1 MTGRLTKPNAPVH
14 RPDVTPPKPAAS
26 ADESAEDGDV
36 TEPVRVLRRYL
47 QQASEL
53 AADISAMGTV
63 VGAANSVGRYEV
75 LHAALQIG
83 LTTLTNALV
92 TADMGVGDPVLE
104 VLEIRHDRDVGTI
117 LRCSVPLPNAAVSA
131 QLRLAGHR
139 VIIGVAHAIATTDAY
154 TIIAAPNPALE
165 RLVETLAKEVPFPL
179 LAPAPSP
186 TWLAIAGDLE
196 ANRQAPH
203 STRRSSARRA
213 EHFAQLEVGRDRSM
227 GRMVAALLTAQAN
240 EGDRAHPSAGKASFV
255 VHRSGMRQLLS
266 GMDLLPLT
274 MALPAIQR
282 TQEWDQACKRI
293 ERWRAGSSRD
303 EHMGRDAPDDPVVL
317 TIRRGGS
324 TKRFRYEY
332 APEQLA

>member
-1 MTGRLTKPNAPVH
+1 MI
-14 RPDVTPPKPAAS
+14 PPKLPAT

-36 TEPVRVLRRYL
+36 SEPVRVLRRYL

-53 AADISAMGTV
+53 AADVSAMSTV
-63 VGAANSVGRYEV
+63 LGAPNSVGRYEV

-83 LTTLTNALV
+83 LTTLTNALI
-92 TADMGVGDPVLE
+92 TADMGVGDQVLE
-104 VLEIRHDRDVGTI
+104 VLTIRHDRDLGTV
-117 LRCSVPLPNAAVSA
+117 LRCSQPPPSTVVPT

-139 VIIGVAHAIATTDAY
+139 VAIGVAHAITTTDAY
-154 TIIAAPNPALE
+154 TVIALPNPVLE
-165 RLVETLAKEVPFPL
+165 RLVEELANELPFPL

-213 EHFAQLEVGRDRSM
+213 EHFAQLDAGRDRSM

-240 EGDRAHPSAGKASFV
+240 EGDRAHPSAGKASFI

-282 TQEWDQACKRI
+282 TQEWDQTCKRI

-303 EHMGRDAPDDPVVL
+303 EHMGREAADDPVVL

-332 APEQLA
+332 APEHLA